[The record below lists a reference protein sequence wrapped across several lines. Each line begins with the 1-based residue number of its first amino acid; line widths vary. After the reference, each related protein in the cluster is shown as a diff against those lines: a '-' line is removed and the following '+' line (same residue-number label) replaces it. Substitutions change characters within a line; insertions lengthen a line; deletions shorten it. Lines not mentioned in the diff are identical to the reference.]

1 MGLKAGLSCPSLL
14 QNLCAWLW
22 KAVTRHKMTRSLPRE
37 LRWWRN
43 GRLKGLRPGTITGR
57 TRETRHDLGTDREGK
72 GKHCSAGPER
82 CSPRRKKNLC
92 FLPLMSTLKVQKGS
106 VLLLGSAL
114 LPGWEC
120 LASRCFGAVGLH
132 SECEL
137 WALFLN
143 YCVIG
148 AYRPEIFCG

>member
-1 MGLKAGLSCPSLL
+1 MAQTEKGRGSTALLALSG
-14 QNLCAWLW
+14 A
-22 KAVTRHKMTRSLPRE
+22 A
-37 LRWWRN
+37 
-43 GRLKGLRPGTITGR
+43 PG
-57 TRETRHDLGTDREGK
+57 E
-72 GKHCSAGPER
+72 
-82 CSPRRKKNLC
+82 KKNLC

-148 AYRPEIFCG
+148 AYGAEIFCG

>member
-37 LRWWRN
+37 LRCWRN

-57 TRETRHDLGTDREGK
+57 TRETRHDLGTDTEGK

-82 CSPRRKKNLC
+82 CSPRRKEKSVFPSADVHAEGAEGFRAVAWVSLVARLGM
-92 FLPLMSTLKVQKGS
+92 FSLP
-106 VLLLGSAL
+106 VLRCCWAAL
-114 LPGWEC
+114 
-120 LASRCFGAVGLH
+120 RV
-132 SECEL
+132 
-137 WALFLN
+137 
-143 YCVIG
+143 
-148 AYRPEIFCG
+148 